1 MDGAFVG
8 RGGTPGAVSRRYGTG
23 TVRCGTKGF
32 RWVNRCRQT
41 LMREVA
47 FFCWWF
53 FCAGDKDG
61 GQEMRLV
68 GASNECPRPSQKSA
82 KVPYLRKEMLLGRD
96 RG

>member
-8 RGGTPGAVSRRYGTG
+8 RGGTPGAVSRWYG
-23 TVRCGTKGF
+23 TVRCGTEGF

-53 FCAGDKDG
+53 LCWLT
-61 GQEMRLV
+61 E
-68 GASNECPRPSQKSA
+68 S
-82 KVPYLRKEMLLGRD
+82 
-96 RG
+96 